1 MTAECIV
8 GLAGWAMAS
17 VFFVLLIWRMQRNA
31 AERIERE
38 IERAM
43 DMEASTAV
51 IDRLLATN
59 DALRERL
66 KQE

>member
-1 MTAECIV
+1 
-8 GLAGWAMAS
+8 MAS
-17 VFFVLLIWRMQRNA
+17 VFFVLLVWRMQRNA
-31 AERIERE
+31 AERIAWD

-43 DMEASTAV
+43 DREASTAV
-51 IDRLLATN
+51 ISRLRGTI

>member
-1 MTAECIV
+1 MATEWVVGMT
-8 GLAGWAMAS
+8 GWAMAS
-17 VFFVLLIWRMQRNA
+17 VFFVILVWRMQRNA

-38 IERAM
+38 IERAE
-43 DMEASTAV
+43 DLDASTAV
-51 IDRLLATN
+51 INRLRGTI